1 MSYHYH
7 LTSKPMTPKP
17 KMLII
22 IFFLTATLLM
32 GNSFKVDRVHSSVKF
47 KIKCFVVGNVT
58 GKFSQFEGSFD
69 SEGRKIK
76 SFNAKCKT
84 NSISTGNRKRDKNLK
99 SVYFFNTKS
108 FPNMTLKMMEMKK
121 NKMLIKL
128 TIKGI
133 TKLVTFRYKPDKYS
147 KTKKNNHRRNF
158 QIEGKIYLKDFDL
171 YIKRVVGSS
180 SIVLGKTVKIIVNIV
195 GTAR

>member
-1 MSYHYH
+1 
-7 LTSKPMTPKP
+7 
-17 KMLII
+17 
-22 IFFLTATLLM
+22 
-32 GNSFKVDRVHSSVKF
+32 
-47 KIKCFVVGNVT
+47 
-58 GKFSQFEGSFD
+58 
-69 SEGRKIK
+69 
-76 SFNAKCKT
+76 
-84 NSISTGNRKRDKNLK
+84 
-99 SVYFFNTKS
+99 
-108 FPNMTLKMMEMKK
+108 MTLKMMEMKK

-195 GTAR
+195 GTTR